1 MPAARWHTAFQV
13 VQAGCSLTRFL
24 LSPDP
29 ELSNRTMLSFS
40 SLTVSAGVLVFDFVK
55 KFIAAVAM
63 VVERGSDG

>member
-1 MPAARWHTAFQV
+1 
-13 VQAGCSLTRFL
+13 
-24 LSPDP
+24 
-29 ELSNRTMLSFS
+29 MLSFS